1 MRRQPLK
8 IRLGADWSFFAQ
20 YTPDTRLIGT
30 EQDGMQI
37 GALAQSID
45 GRYLQI
51 NGDVHRT
58 LNSSRVEHALDRATG
73 TARKAAPIAA
83 SVTRA
88 QSKPTVTIKKRR
100 KVNLEAGS

>member
-8 IRLGADWSFFAQ
+8 IRLGTDWSFFAPSR
-20 YTPDTRLIGT
+20 PDTRLIGT
-30 EQDGMQI
+30 VQDGMQI
-37 GALAQSID
+37 GALAQLID

-51 NGDVHRT
+51 NGDVHRI

-73 TARKAAPIAA
+73 TARRAGPVAAPTA
-83 SVTRA
+83 ST

-100 KVNLEAGS
+100 KVDFQAGS